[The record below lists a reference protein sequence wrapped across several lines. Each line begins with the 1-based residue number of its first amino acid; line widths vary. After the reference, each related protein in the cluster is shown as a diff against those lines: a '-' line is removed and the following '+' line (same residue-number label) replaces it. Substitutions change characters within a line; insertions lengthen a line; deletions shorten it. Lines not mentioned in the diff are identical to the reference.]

1 MDALSFGGRCGA
13 VGYRDHSRVARFNDA
28 GSRRG
33 LSGFAARVEP
43 VGLRQNP
50 PHLHPYFKA
59 SKVLDP
65 SNWTALLRLH
75 CTLSTTI
82 ECYPQSL

>member
-50 PHLHPYFKA
+50 PHLHPYFC
-59 SKVLDP
+59 SPTQLTMG
-65 SNWTALLRLH
+65 SWYLGLG
-75 CTLSTTI
+75 
-82 ECYPQSL
+82 

>member
-1 MDALSFGGRCGA
+1 VDAQSFGGRCGA
-13 VGYRDHSRVARFNDA
+13 VGYRDHSRVARFNDT

-50 PHLHPYFKA
+50 RPLA
-59 SKVLDP
+59 SLVGVICIQYD
-65 SNWTALLRLH
+65 
-75 CTLSTTI
+75 
-82 ECYPQSL
+82 Y